1 MCLRKVFVNTREN
14 SILTPVLVAFE
25 ALVECIIPLMVANLV
40 NRMQNGCDLS
50 VIMKYGVI
58 LIIMACFSLLF
69 GALAGI
75 KAANASAGFGKN
87 LRKDLFVAVQN
98 FSFENI
104 DRFSASSLVTRMTTD
119 VTNVQMAYMMI
130 IRTVV
135 RAPIYVD
142 LLIGHGIYYGW
153 STCVD
158 LLIYYSG
165 TWYWFRTCY

>member
-1 MCLRKVFVNTREN
+1 MNERGNNMNIIRVLKKSIREYKRD

-104 DRFSASSLVTRMTTD
+104 DRFSGLYDDYSYSCTCST
-119 VTNVQMAYMMI
+119 
-130 IRTVV
+130 
-135 RAPIYVD
+135 YVD